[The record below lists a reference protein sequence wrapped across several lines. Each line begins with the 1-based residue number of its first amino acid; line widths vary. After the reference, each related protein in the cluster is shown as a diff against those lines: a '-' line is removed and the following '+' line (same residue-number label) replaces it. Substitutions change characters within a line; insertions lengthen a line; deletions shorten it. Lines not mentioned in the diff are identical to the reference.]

1 MRKSGFLKGVVA
13 FSMAAM
19 MMSGFALPTYAAGWQ
34 QNDTGR
40 WYGTNA
46 DNSTWYA
53 NGWQWMDDGNN
64 LAYCY
69 YFDENGYILTNTT
82 TPDGF
87 VVNEDGKWV
96 TDTGL
101 VQGGV
106 VQVKYIDPWGN
117 MIDMQQW

>member
-19 MMSGFALPTYAAGWQ
+19 MMSGFALPTYAAGLQ

-53 NGWQWMDDGNN
+53 NGWQWIDDGDN
-64 LAYCY
+64 LAHCY
-69 YFDENGYILTNTT
+69 YFDANGYILTNTT
-82 TPDGF
+82 TPDGYT
-87 VVNEDGKWV
+87 VNEDGKWV

-101 VQGGV
+101 VPGGV

-117 MIDMQQW
+117 MTTIQQW